1 MFEATHFDWLKLR
14 ARFSST
20 PKFVM
25 VTRKRTKQG
34 VRKEPSPKLKTFLKE
49 GDWLDVMD
57 GDGVWNVAQ
66 VLSVPSPG
74 EVEITYDGWPAEYDE
89 VVRVDSDRV
98 APYHTFTWAVKCWV
112 KYLNWPLWPS
122 LVTVRTPGT
131 QAGIKNLAAEN
142 RLYIDFLDN
151 PNFAKRDR
159 CWQMK
164 RQVRAFDNDYDK
176 KRTGST
182 GDEFEQALG
191 WVLQADA
198 PTKLPKF
205 AGGTLPENYAHTTT
219 ASVQEVRIQMGDELW
234 FQNFTNNRMRHQLAH
249 VYNTNGEEEE
259 HSSDESSSA
268 TMGVEKRTL
277 NLSAGKRESQSLPNE
292 KKRPPPVKIE
302 QESSADVEV
311 PYELELLDSSD
322 ASVSKED
329 QGSMRTKRRRL
340 RTNPRKG
347 RARENRRSQPTFI
360 TTHVPVSRRK
370 GHGKG
375 QIKMAARRSFP
386 PVGEILNP
394 TAGDIQVANY
404 SPDEDHDG
412 EYEAVNS
419 VQSALQ
425 TDTTLKHV
433 INHRTEKL
441 SESEAEQ
448 DAEVNSTA
456 SKSPQYSRGSIE
468 REITLTTKKLQT
480 LEEEKQQATEDTFAR
495 REGIRLGDSSPMSA
509 DSHGRAQPIAPHVDM
524 VETHRSK
531 QASSA
536 FSKHSREV
544 DEVLDPQPMS
554 KMNKRHT
561 GIIIPA
567 SDNVGLRSEKLGSSV
582 LSEDRA
588 HSSDRNE
595 SKGTSCVE
603 QTGSKSRKTVKI
615 TAEPPSQQKV
625 SSADEE
631 TQEQRRPFCVMHAQ
645 KEDAQLADTQEKVKI
660 SMKTAISASRKFDE
674 KSIAKAMLAQRKGP
688 SLSDRSSSP
697 RQSVVLTK
705 GDWLDVMDQDG
716 VWNVARV
723 LSVPSPEEVE
733 VMYDG
738 WPEEYDEVVRVDSDR
753 VAPFHTFTWAVKCW
767 VKYLNWP
774 MWPSVITIR
783 TPGTAE
789 GIKNLAME
797 NQLYVDFLDNPNFA
811 KRDRCWQKK
820 RQVKFFYDNYDRNRM
835 GTNGAQ
841 FERALEFVLRSDAT
855 TKMPKFARGTLP
867 LQYDN
872 LTTESVERMRK
883 NMGNGLWYRN
893 FANNKARHMHTHIY
907 EEIGDEEETASDE
920 SAPLPKLKVRRTKTS
935 ESIDD
940 RSAANTQKKKK
951 RPLPFKPHDV
961 PVKIEPESLAEIEV
975 TYELESMDSSESD
988 REKDADLAKKRRLPA
1003 KTRSTIPPVSG
1014 LKKSKRAVSPQDS
1027 NVASTMPRHV
1037 TVMMDEII
1045 VDDDQDSDCSGVIQR
1060 QALKKTGHP
1069 PARKN
1074 SVDSI
1079 PARLKK
1085 ERGNSLSL
1093 SESEALP
1100 RKPMPKSARMHQCV
1114 RRRKPELAVNLH
1126 GGAWNESFS
1135 MVAKSA
1141 TLRSKR
1147 QALYVPSDD
1156 ENDDSECSDSFDPGT
1171 TSEDKAGSPFDSHQS
1186 SQEKAAAS
1194 LVDTARPTRHARLKT
1209 ETGYLDSTTIKA
1221 RDKVNTKMAARRSIP
1236 HLGEDLSLAAS
1247 AKPRQARSER
1257 ALSDDNDWED
1267 EEKGVPKAPKPLV
1280 RKEFAAKK
1288 LNARRRNQQFEKLPH
1303 NGPAAISMM
1312 PREQKSPKR
1321 SKTTVSLIEQ
1331 RIASAHEALRL
1342 DKEKAQEIQDTSA
1355 PDRRDRANGAVPE
1368 TRVRPRSSML
1378 RAEIKEPPL
1387 YQRKRSDVSVLRVA
1401 GRGHGSS
1408 MVSDVDGGRQGQ
1420 ALKTPLDLE
1429 LKSDQQGHSFLAV
1442 DKAYSSDSQESK
1454 SVPTPFD
1461 VDIRGDPTESPRVNK
1476 ADAKVLPKV
1485 KVFVDSKQAAEE
1497 KAASSDCQE
1506 GESPEVGRHF
1516 CVMRAGLEDV
1526 LEVDGDENIETSKK
1540 TTMISVPQ
1548 KFGELSQ
1555 EAGSM
1560 LPPRADLCEVFQ
1572 MYPSSTVFSSSNGF
1586 SMEKWFKSSLVTS
1599 FRGTKT

>member
-1 MFEATHFDWLKLR
+1 
-14 ARFSST
+14 
-20 PKFVM
+20 M

-34 VRKEPSPKLKTFLKE
+34 VREEPSPKLKTFLKE

-219 ASVQEVRIQMGDELW
+219 ASVQEVRIQMRDELW

-268 TMGVEKRTL
+268 TMGVKKRTL
-277 NLSAGKRESQSLPNE
+277 NLSAGKRESQALPNE
-292 KKRPPPVKIE
+292 KKRPSPVKIE

-329 QGSMRTKRRRL
+329 QGSTRTKRRRL

-360 TTHVPVSRRK
+360 TTHAPVSRRK

-394 TAGDIQVANY
+394 TAGDIQIANY

-448 DAEVNSTA
+448 DAEDNSTA

-495 REGIRLGDSSPMSA
+495 REGIRLGDPSPMSA
-509 DSHGRAQPIAPHVDM
+509 DSHGRAQPIAPHIDM

-688 SLSDRSSSP
+688 SPSDRSSSP

-820 RQVKFFYDNYDRNRM
+820 RQVKFFDDNYDRNRM

-841 FERALEFVLRSDAT
+841 FERALEFVL
-855 TKMPKFARGTLP
+855 
-867 LQYDN
+867 
-872 LTTESVERMRK
+872 SV
-883 NMGNGLWYRN
+883 
-893 FANNKARHMHTHIY
+893 
-907 EEIGDEEETASDE
+907 
-920 SAPLPKLKVRRTKTS
+920 
-935 ESIDD
+935 
-940 RSAANTQKKKK
+940 
-951 RPLPFKPHDV
+951 
-961 PVKIEPESLAEIEV
+961 
-975 TYELESMDSSESD
+975 
-988 REKDADLAKKRRLPA
+988 
-1003 KTRSTIPPVSG
+1003 
-1014 LKKSKRAVSPQDS
+1014 
-1027 NVASTMPRHV
+1027 
-1037 TVMMDEII
+1037 
-1045 VDDDQDSDCSGVIQR
+1045 
-1060 QALKKTGHP
+1060 
-1069 PARKN
+1069 
-1074 SVDSI
+1074 
-1079 PARLKK
+1079 
-1085 ERGNSLSL
+1085 
-1093 SESEALP
+1093 
-1100 RKPMPKSARMHQCV
+1100 
-1114 RRRKPELAVNLH
+1114 
-1126 GGAWNESFS
+1126 
-1135 MVAKSA
+1135 VAKSA

-1147 QALYVPSDD
+1147 QALYAPSDD

-1267 EEKGVPKAPKPLV
+1267 EEKGVPKAQKPLV

-1387 YQRKRSDVSVLRVA
+1387 YQRKRSDVSFLRVA
-1401 GRGHGSS
+1401 GREHGSS
-1408 MVSDVDGGRQGQ
+1408 MVSDVDGDRQGQ

-1540 TTMISVPQ
+1540 TTMISVPR

-1555 EAGSM
+1555 EEGSM
-1560 LPPRADLCEVFQ
+1560 LPPRADLCEAFQ
-1572 MYPSSTVFSSSNGF
+1572 MSPSSTVFSSSNGF
-1586 SMEKWFKSSLVTS
+1586 SMEKWFKSSLAPS